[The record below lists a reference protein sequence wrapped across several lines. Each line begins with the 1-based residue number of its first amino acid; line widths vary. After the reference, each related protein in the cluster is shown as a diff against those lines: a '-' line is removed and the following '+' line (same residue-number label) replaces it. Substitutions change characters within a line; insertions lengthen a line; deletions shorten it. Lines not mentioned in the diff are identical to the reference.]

1 MINYMIPK
9 AKMNRLTNGDIFIL
23 GYNQEAEEVFDNNGI
38 AIEFLT
44 FGKNAIML
52 MNLTRL

>member
-1 MINYMIPK
+1 MIPK